1 MKQTLTLS
9 QGGRARDSIDALL
22 RMMFLVPGRS
32 LPLLALSVALTI
44 PALWAV
50 LSVPVVYSREM
61 TWDLMFNLDGAW
73 RMYTGQTAHVD
84 FHDPVGTLPFA
95 VTALGF
101 YLVGIKPFAFIV
113 IECIVAAVITALAL
127 LALKYQ

>member
-1 MKQTLTLS
+1 MKN
-9 QGGRARDSIDALL
+9 AVDALL
-22 RMMFLVPGRS
+22 RRMFLTPGG
-32 LPLLALSVALTI
+32 PLQVLVLSVALTV

-50 LSVPVVYSREM
+50 LSVPVIYSREM

-73 RMYTGQTAHVD
+73 RLHAGQVAHVD

-101 YLVGIKPFAFIV
+101 YLVGTKPFAFIV
-113 IECIVAAVITALAL
+113 GECIVAAVITALAIVAVKDR
-127 LALKYQ
+127 LALMTGVLFVA